1 MRAIKGCAGFPS
13 LEAKARDGPLL
24 AIGQLLPRFS
34 KPLSNWFVAEM
45 EAARLALIFQLASPS
60 LVLAPAN
67 ALAERDGRLNQVIN
81 RALGTQAFGTCL
93 NV

>member
-60 LVLAPAN
+60 LVLAPAK
-67 ALAERDGRLNQVIN
+67 APVERVERLNLAVN
-81 RALGTQAFGTCL
+81 RVLGTQAFGTRL